1 MLLIVNAD
9 DFGYTPGVNRGVAAA
24 IRCGIVKSVSILAN
38 QPGTAEA
45 LAALHRQEF
54 TGVSAGVH
62 LCVTK
67 GRPLSLPELV
77 PSLVDAGGDFKAR
90 QAFLSSPLVVEEL
103 QREFFAQV
111 DRVKAAGVA
120 PTHLDTHHHVHAHP
134 VVLAALISVARACCL
149 AVRHLD
155 PGMRDR
161 LRTEAIPT
169 PDRFCGD
176 WFAAQAT
183 PEAFRKFV
191 AEARRRGTRSLELMT
206 HPGEVDGD
214 LRRLSGYTTEREKEL
229 AILCSPALKQWLQ
242 ESGVRL
248 GSYADL
254 LTALHC
260 KH

>member
-24 IRCGIVKSVSILAN
+24 IRCGVVKSVSILAN

-54 TGVSAGVH
+54 AGVSIGVH

-90 QAFLSSPLVVEEL
+90 RAFLSSPLVVEEL

-120 PTHLDTHHHVHAHP
+120 LTHLDTHHHVHAHP
-134 VVLAALISVARACCL
+134 VVLAALISVARTYGL

-155 PGMRDR
+155 PEMRDR

-176 WFAAQAT
+176 WFAAQAM

-191 AEARRRGTRSLELMT
+191 EEGCRQGVRSMELMT
-206 HPGEVDGD
+206 HPGEVDSD
-214 LRRLSGYTTEREKEL
+214 LKRYSGYTREREQEL
-229 AILCSPALKQWLQ
+229 AVLCDPAIKEWLQ
-242 ESGVRL
+242 GIGVRL
-248 GSYADL
+248 GSYHDL
-254 LTALHC
+254 
-260 KH
+260 KNR